1 MGPRAW
7 ALLFVLCGT
16 IFLEGIDVA
25 MLAVAIP
32 SIRSDL
38 GLPTDTAAW
47 VMSAYVLGYAG
58 FTLLG
63 GRAADLLGRRRMFL
77 TWLTVFLAFSGLG
90 GFATEGWTLIVARF
104 VTGVAAAF
112 MTPAALSLIT
122 TSYAEG
128 PQRNKALLIFAGTA
142 AGGFSLGLVIGG
154 LLTQLGWR
162 WVFFA
167 PVLLA
172 GALLLAAVRLI
183 PAQPNDTRAPRT
195 EQSRTGQSR
204 TVESRSGEPRSTE
217 ARTGEPRDPGKGRPH
232 RRTEGF
238 DLLGAVTAAGAM
250 LLAAYAVIRLEHGL
264 DGWWLTATT
273 AAAATAL
280 LVVFVA
286 VERRTATPLVRLG
299 IFREGSVVRAGLGA
313 LLFVGAFFGFQFVLT
328 LYLQEL
334 RGWSSLQTAIALVA
348 LGCDAILAP
357 TLTPRLVTRFGHG
370 RVILGGFVLAI
381 VAYGLFLPVGM
392 DWSYAA
398 MFPTLIIAGTA
409 FALAYGPLTIAA
421 TDGVAE
427 SEQGLASGLLNTFTQ
442 FGSAVGISA
451 VTAVYGLASQGAAAG
466 PDPDPEATLSA
477 FRAALVVPV
486 VMVTLGALLS
496 SFGLGR
502 RPEPRA
508 QAAAPAAAAT
518 GAAPGEAPEAAVVVT
533 PGLSA
538 LSGLP
543 ANRVP
548 QDPS

>member
-1 MGPRAW
+1 MGTRAW
-7 ALLFVLCGT
+7 ALLLVLCGT

-38 GLPTDTAAW
+38 DLPTDTAAW

-104 VTGVAAAF
+104 VTGVSAAF

-122 TSYAEG
+122 TSYEEG
-128 PQRNKALLIFAGTA
+128 EQRNKALLVFAGTA

-172 GALLLAAVRLI
+172 GALLVAAVRLI
-183 PAQPNDTRAPRT
+183 PAMPRT
-195 EQSRTGQSR
+195 E
-204 TVESRSGEPRSTE
+204 EPGNDKS
-217 ARTGEPRDPGKGRPH
+217 PGNEKSPGRPR

-238 DLLGAVTAAGAM
+238 DVLGAGTAAAAM

-264 DGWWLTATT
+264 DGWQLTAG
-273 AAAATAL
+273 AALAATTL

-286 VERRTATPLVRLG
+286 VERRTPTPLVRLG
-299 IFREGSVVRAGLGA
+299 ILRTGSVVRADLGA

-334 RGWSSLQTAIALVA
+334 RGWSSLQTAIALVV

-357 TLTPRLVTRFGHG
+357 TLTPRLVTRFGHAK
-370 RVILGGFVLAI
+370 VILGGFVLAV

-427 SEQGLASGLLNTFTQ
+427 SEQGLASGLLHTFTQ
-442 FGSAVGISA
+442 FGSAIGISA
-451 VTAVYGLASQGAAAG
+451 VTAVYGLASSGASAG
-466 PDPDPEATLSA
+466 SDPDATLSA
-477 FRAALVVPV
+477 FRAALIVPV
-486 VMVTLGALLS
+486 AMVTLGALLS
-496 SFGLGR
+496 SFGLRSRTKPPSAGA
-502 RPEPRA
+502 P
-508 QAAAPAAAAT
+508 AAPAAPTTAETATAAT
-518 GAAPGEAPEAAVVVT
+518 ATAAV
-533 PGLSA
+533 PDASA
-538 LSGLP
+538 
-543 ANRVP
+543 N
-548 QDPS
+548 PSRQATS

>member
-1 MGPRAW
+1 MGTRAW
-7 ALLFVLCGT
+7 ALLLVLCGT

-38 GLPTDTAAW
+38 DLPTDTAAW

-104 VTGVAAAF
+104 VTGVSAAF

-122 TSYAEG
+122 TSYEEG
-128 PQRNKALLIFAGTA
+128 EQRNKALLVFAGTA

-172 GALLLAAVRLI
+172 GALLVAAVRLI
-183 PAQPNDTRAPRT
+183 PAMPLTK
-195 EQSRTGQSR
+195 
-204 TVESRSGEPRSTE
+204 EPE
-217 ARTGEPRDPGKGRPH
+217 KNPGRPR

-238 DLLGAVTAAGAM
+238 DILGATTAAAAM

-264 DGWWLTATT
+264 DGWQLTAG
-273 AAAATAL
+273 AALAATTL

-286 VERRTATPLVRLG
+286 VERRTPTPLVRLG
-299 IFREGSVVRAGLGA
+299 ILRTGSVVRADLGA

-334 RGWSSLQTAIALVA
+334 RGWSSLQTAIALVV

-357 TLTPRLVTRFGHG
+357 TLTPRLVTRFGHAK
-370 RVILGGFVLAI
+370 VILGGFVLAV

-421 TDGVAE
+421 TEGVAE
-427 SEQGLASGLLNTFTQ
+427 SEQGLASGLLHTFTQ
-442 FGSAVGISA
+442 FGSAIGISA
-451 VTAVYGLASQGAAAG
+451 VTAVYGLASSGASAG
-466 PDPDPEATLSA
+466 SDPDATLSA
-477 FRAALVVPV
+477 FRAALIVPV
-486 VMVTLGALLS
+486 AMVTLGALLS
-496 SFGLGR
+496 SFGLRSRTKPPTAGA
-502 RPEPRA
+502 PIGPA
-508 QAAAPAAAAT
+508 VLAAPTTAAATVIAAAPAD
-518 GAAPGEAPEAAVVVT
+518 AV
-533 PGLSA
+533 PDASA
-538 LSGLP
+538 NPTRNPTRQAS
-543 ANRVP
+543 
-548 QDPS
+548 S